1 MKRVFG
7 VPFVYAVVVALA
19 ARYAGV
25 VPPAE
30 STLMQTLEL
39 VGNASIPVMLLI
51 LGVQLAG
58 VDIEGTLRPVG
69 AAGALR
75 LLLAP
80 LVASAVTTFGA
91 IPDREYMPRLRRAY
105 TALARLVCTDQP
117 QVCRAVSWLFSNRLA
132 PLIQAAFESSSGGV
146 GSEES
151 CDSAR

>member
-1 MKRVFG
+1 VVRDADAEHYTSDDA
-7 VPFVYAVVVALA
+7 YAVRTLGAECEAVVTEA
-19 ARYAGV
+19 A
-25 VPPAE
+25 E
-30 STLMQTLEL
+30 FEEL
-39 VGNASIPVMLLI
+39 GRWRGRS
-51 LGVQLAG
+51 
-58 VDIEGTLRPVG
+58 LR
-69 AAGALR
+69 AMR
-75 LLLAP
+75 AP